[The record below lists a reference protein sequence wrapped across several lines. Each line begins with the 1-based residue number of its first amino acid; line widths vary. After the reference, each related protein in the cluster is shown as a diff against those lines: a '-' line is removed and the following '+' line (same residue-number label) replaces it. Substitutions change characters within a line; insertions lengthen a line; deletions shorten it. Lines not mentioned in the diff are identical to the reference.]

1 MRFCLLSLL
10 SLVLY
15 INVLCQEFSYTHYT
29 VKDGLAGSVVYC
41 AAEDREGFLWF
52 GTESGLSRF
61 DGTHFQNFTT
71 AHGLPDNEVLKLFV
85 DSKNRIWIASFRN
98 SICYYWKGQIHNQE
112 NDPTLHSLDIGSDIN
127 SVVEDKY
134 GNIIMAEPTA
144 INIIGP
150 DQKTKKI
157 TRIDGHPLLVP
168 IGGGLNH
175 DSLFTFFMS
184 RSFNDLRQYTI
195 TQNNLAFTGKRTFIG
210 TGINYSLLS
219 HDVNIFRNK
228 DTLHFIPA
236 TSRPFGIATPHNFNA
251 ISKIDDS
258 LIALNTTS
266 GVFMYNLHT
275 QKETNHF
282 LKEQSINAVI
292 RDSEGNL
299 WFMCAGEGIYRI
311 GSLAFRNSTFGENR
325 NLSVTSIQ
333 KINGCMYIGTE
344 RSFLWRSDHSLQQ
357 INKLKISWH
366 INNLGRILSIEPI
379 NKNSLLLGT
388 DGGLVRLDHL
398 NQDNLIEYLSVKSVT
413 PSKGNFLISTAQG
426 VGLFNATNLKMYTS
440 IWTGRS
446 VCSYQQDS
454 LFYIGTI
461 SGLYS
466 LVPGKKPRFLGDSY
480 PVFRTRIAAIRSSPD
495 GTLWIGTC
503 GQGIAGYKDGRLL
516 FSLTEKDGLSSDVC
530 RSICISGNDIWVGT
544 DKGLNRIR
552 KEPTSFRITKFG
564 SADGLS
570 SDIINTVYVDGNEVY
585 VGSANGLTHF
595 DVDRVSA
602 NSFCKLRITAIRT
615 VHTTWYYDTS
625 GLVLPHRDNAIR
637 IEFAG
642 ISYRSAGD
650 ITYRYCLKGLN
661 DTWQTTRETFLSYP
675 TLPSGQYELQLI
687 AINKFGVKSDP
698 ISLTFSVERLLWEK
712 AWFIFMIAAVIAGIV
727 WVLVRIRIQQLHRK
741 NEEKLRVRNRMAEL
755 EQMSLK
761 AQMNPHFIFNSLNS
775 IQKYVMEKD
784 IKGVNKFITDFARLI
799 RLTLE
804 ITSKSRISI
813 DEEINYISNYLE
825 LEKARF
831 NNTFQYHIT
840 LSPGIDRFTYYI
852 PPMILQPYVENSIR
866 HGVRNRE
873 DDNGHIDIRFAETAA
888 HLVCTIEDNG
898 VGREQ
903 SQQYKSLMPIE
914 YQSRGMTL
922 TARRMEMIGNAE
934 TGPMLID
941 IQDIYLENRQ
951 PGGTRVT
958 LSFPIQYVKKTNLNY
973 DQRSNYR

>member
-1 MRFCLLSLL
+1 MRSCLLSILL
-10 SLVLY
+10 FVVYS
-15 INVLCQEFSYTHYT
+15 NALCQEFSYMHYT

-41 AAEDREGFLWF
+41 ASEDREGFLWF

-71 AHGLPDNEVLKLFV
+71 ANGLPDNEILKLFV
-85 DSKNRIWIASFRN
+85 DSKNRVWIAPFRN
-98 SICYYWKGQIHNQE
+98 SICYYWKGEIHNRD
-112 NDPTLHSLDIGSDIN
+112 NDTILHRLDIKSNIN
-127 SVVEDKY
+127 SILEDKY
-134 GNIIMAEPTA
+134 GNIVMTEATA
-144 INIIGP
+144 IHIIGP
-150 DQKTKKI
+150 DQNTKKI
-157 TRIDGHPLLVP
+157 TGEGGYPLDIP

-175 DSLFTFFMS
+175 DKLFTFFS
-184 RSFNDLRQYTI
+184 ARSGHDFRQYTI
-195 TQNNLAFTGKRTFIG
+195 DQNNPVFTGKRTFIG
-210 TGINYSLLS
+210 TGVNYSLLS
-219 HDVNIFRNK
+219 PEINIFRNK
-228 DTLHFIPA
+228 DTLHFIPV
-236 TSRPFGIATPHNFNA
+236 TGKSFGIATPNNFNA

-266 GVFMYNLHT
+266 GAFVYNLYT
-275 QKETNHF
+275 QKKTNHF

-292 RDSEGNL
+292 RDSESNL
-299 WFMCAGEGIYRI
+299 WFMCAGEGVFRI
-311 GSLAFRNSTFGENR
+311 SSLAFRNSTFGENR

-333 KINGCMYIGTE
+333 NINGCLYIGTE
-344 RSFLWRSDHSLQQ
+344 RSFLWKSDHSLQQ
-357 INKLKISWH
+357 ISKLKIPWH
-366 INNLGRILSIEPI
+366 INNLGRILNIEPI

-398 NQDNLIEYLSVKSVT
+398 NKDNLLEYFSVKSIM
-413 PSKGNFLISTAQG
+413 PSKGSFLISVAQG
-426 VGLFNATNLKMYTS
+426 VQLFNPANQKIPVT

-446 VCSYQQDS
+446 VCSCQQDS

-466 LVPGKKPRFLGDSY
+466 LVPGKKPCFLGDSN
-480 PVFRTRIAAIRSSPD
+480 PVFRTRIAVIKPSPD

-503 GQGIAGYKDGRLL
+503 GQGIAGYKDGRVLI
-516 FSLTEKDGLSSDVC
+516 SLTEKDGLTSDVC
-530 RSICISGNDIWVGT
+530 RSVCISGNDIWVGT
-544 DKGLNRIR
+544 DKGLNRIH
-552 KEPTSFRITKFG
+552 KEGAYFRITKFV

-570 SDIINTVYVDGNEVY
+570 SDIINTVYVDGNDVY

-595 DVDRVSA
+595 NIDKVPES
-602 NSFCKLRITAIRT
+602 SFCKLRITAIRT

-650 ITYRYCLKGLN
+650 VTYRYRLKGLN
-661 DTWQTTRETFLSYP
+661 DTWQITRETFLSYP
-675 TLPSGQYELQLI
+675 TLPSGQYELDLI
-687 AINKFGVKSDP
+687 AINKFGVKSAP
-698 ISLTFSVERLLWEK
+698 IHLTFSVERLLWEK
-712 AWFIFMIAAVIAGIV
+712 GWFIFMAVSIIVGIV
-727 WVLVRIRIQQLHRK
+727 WLLVRIRIQQLHRK
-741 NEEKLRVRNRMAEL
+741 NEEKFSVRNRMAEL

-804 ITSKSRISI
+804 ITSKSRITI

-825 LEKARF
+825 LEKVRF
-831 NNTFQYHIT
+831 GNAFQYHIT
-840 LSPGIDRFTYYI
+840 LSPGINRFTYHI
-852 PPMILQPYVENSIR
+852 PPMLLQPYVENSIR

-873 DDNGHIDIRFAETAA
+873 DDKGRIDIRFVETDVY
-888 HLVCTIEDNG
+888 LICTIEDNG

-922 TARRMEMIGNAE
+922 TARRMEMMGNAQ

-941 IQDIYLENRQ
+941 IEDIYLENHQ
-951 PGGTRVT
+951 PAGTRVT
-958 LSFPIQYVKKTNLNY
+958 LSFPIQYVKNNKP
-973 DQRSNYR
+973 